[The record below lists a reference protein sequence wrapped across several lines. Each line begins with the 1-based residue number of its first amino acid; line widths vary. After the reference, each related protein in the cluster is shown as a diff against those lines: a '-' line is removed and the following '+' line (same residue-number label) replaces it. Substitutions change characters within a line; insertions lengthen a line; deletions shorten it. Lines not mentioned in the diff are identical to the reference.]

1 MAKARHNTEG
11 AVTMTIYAT
20 HTAPKI
26 VGKALYL
33 ELVPNLTDHSEDE
46 ARKFLGWQFGG
57 TKQVI
62 LFPQYQDDSGKTH
75 EAVVMVRTVSS
86 YQPKAQWD
94 FTFLSGSRLGEADL
108 SRGDDYV
115 NYPHLN
121 HADWTALS
129 DKERH
134 DSMKRALAVML
145 KNQMISTSSEWVG
158 EERVYKAGQGWE
170 VREGKPI
177 SVEIT
182 DQDMSDLHDLR
193 KTPQAVIRRINK
205 VRESLDKFPAK
216 LA

>member
-1 MAKARHNTEG
+1 
-11 AVTMTIYAT
+11 MTTTAPVAT
-20 HTAPKI
+20 PKI

-33 ELVPNLTDHSEDE
+33 ELVPNLTDYSEDE
-46 ARKFLGWQFGG
+46 ARKLLGWQFGG

-62 LFPQYQDDSGKTH
+62 MFPQYQDDSGKLH

-108 SRGDDYV
+108 SRADDYV

-121 HADWTALS
+121 HADWAGLS
-129 DKERH
+129 EKEKH
-134 DSMKRALAVML
+134 DSRSRALAL
-145 KNQMISTSSEWVG
+145 LIKNQTISTRSEYVG
-158 EERVYKAGQGWE
+158 DERVFTAGQAWE

-177 SVEIT
+177 AVEIT
-182 DQDMSDLHDLR
+182 DQDMSDLHDHR

-205 VRESLDKFPAK
+205 VRDTLDKFPAK

>member
-1 MAKARHNTEG
+1 
-11 AVTMTIYAT
+11 MTSIAPVAT
-20 HTAPKI
+20 PKI

-33 ELVPNLTDHSEDE
+33 ELVPNMTDYSEDE
-46 ARKFLGWQFGG
+46 ARKLVGWQFGG

-62 LFPQYQDDSGKTH
+62 VFPQYQDDSGKTH

-94 FTFLSGSRLGEADL
+94 FTFISGSRLGEPDL
-108 SRGDDYV
+108 SRADDYV
-115 NYPHLN
+115 NYPHLH

-129 DKERH
+129 DREKH
-134 DSMKRALAVML
+134 DSMKRALAIVL
-145 KNQMISTSSEWVG
+145 KNQTVSTYTDWVDDV
-158 EERVYKAGQGWE
+158 RHIKAGQGWE

-177 SVEIT
+177 AVEIT
-182 DQDMSDLHDLR
+182 DQDMSDLHDHR

-205 VRESLDKFPAK
+205 VRDTLDKFPAK

>member
-1 MAKARHNTEG
+1 
-11 AVTMTIYAT
+11 MTSIAPVAT
-20 HTAPKI
+20 PKI

-33 ELVPNLTDHSEDE
+33 ELVPNLTDYSEDE

-62 LFPQYQDDSGKTH
+62 LFPQYQDDSGKLY

-94 FTFLSGSRLGEADL
+94 FTFISGSRLGEPDL
-108 SRGDDYV
+108 SRADDYV

-129 DKERH
+129 DREKH
-134 DSMKRALAVML
+134 DSMKRALAIVL
-145 KNQMISTSSEWVG
+145 KNQTISTSSEYVEG
-158 EERVYKAGQGWE
+158 ERIYTAGQGWE
-170 VREGKPI
+170 VRENKPI
-177 SVEIT
+177 AVEIT
-182 DQDMSDLHDLR
+182 DQDMIDLHDHR

-205 VRESLDKFPAK
+205 VRDTLDKFPAK

>member
-1 MAKARHNTEG
+1 MANARHNTKG
-11 AVTMTIYAT
+11 AVTMTSIAPAV
-20 HTAPKI
+20 APKI

-46 ARKFLGWQFGG
+46 ARKLLGWQFGG

-62 LFPQYQDDSGKTH
+62 LFPQYQDDSGKLY

-94 FTFLSGSRLGEADL
+94 FTFLSGSRLGEPDL

-115 NYPHLN
+115 NYPHMN
-121 HADWTALS
+121 HSAWVELS
-129 DKERH
+129 SKEKH
-134 DSMKRALAVML
+134 DSMKRALTIVL
-145 KNQMISTSSEWVG
+145 KNQTISTSSEWVG
-158 EERVYKAGQGWE
+158 EERVYTAGQGWE

-177 SVEIT
+177 AVEIT
-182 DQDMSDLHDLR
+182 DHDMIDLHDSR

-205 VRESLDKFPAK
+205 VRDTLDKFPAK